1 MPFGR
6 SNFRFGIDTSCCRVN
21 SISVSDGTLTWSP
34 LVIVSDPAP
43 ASAPIAAPLPPPAL
57 RSRYLTLDNKDPFQ
71 EIDKARCY
79 TQIAMADTTVRKRA
93 FAPWMGLLLTVLGA
107 LSNWLPFTGFPAA
120 PVPWISLLLS
130 LIGFVVV
137 LFGLWQVFGQS
148 TVYKGKLSSA
158 LATGFSLLFL
168 AGAIVFFW
176 SARHIPRES
185 AAAPQVGQRV
195 PDFTLPDSTGHS
207 VSLTQLFSGSA
218 SKEPPKALLLVFY
231 RGYW

>member
-1 MPFGR
+1 
-6 SNFRFGIDTSCCRVN
+6 
-21 SISVSDGTLTWSP
+21 
-34 LVIVSDPAP
+34 
-43 ASAPIAAPLPPPAL
+43 
-57 RSRYLTLDNKDPFQ
+57 
-71 EIDKARCY
+71 
-79 TQIAMADTTVRKRA
+79 MADTTVRRGT
-93 FAPWMGLLLTVLGA
+93 FAPWVGLLLTVLGA
-107 LSNWLPFTGFPAA
+107 LSNGLPFTGFPAA

-130 LIGFVVV
+130 LIGFIVV
-137 LFGLWQVFGQS
+137 LFGLWQAFRQS

-168 AGAIVFFW
+168 AGTIVFFW
-176 SARHIPRES
+176 SARHIPPES